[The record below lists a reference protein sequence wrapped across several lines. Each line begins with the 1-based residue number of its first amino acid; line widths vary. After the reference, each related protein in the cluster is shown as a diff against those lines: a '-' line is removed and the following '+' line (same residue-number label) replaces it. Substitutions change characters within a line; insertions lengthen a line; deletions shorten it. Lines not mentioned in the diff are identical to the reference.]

1 MADDIIAEIKRD
13 YLVQLAKDGKRH
25 DGRGFDEFRQV
36 NIRTRYIQQAEGSA
50 RVQLGDTDVIV
61 GIKMNTGTP
70 YPDAP
75 NDGTMTTSAEL
86 RPMATSDFEIG
97 PPSPE
102 SIEVARVVDRGIRE
116 SKSIDFSKLC
126 IKPGEKIWMTW
137 LDMHAVDY
145 DGNLFDAASLGCI
158 AALMTATV
166 PMSKLPQHELTKLG
180 LEPQADFPMPI
191 KDVPV
196 MVTAIKLGGQIMFD
210 PTSLEEKVGG
220 PRLSVSF
227 DRAGN
232 IRAMQK
238 GLGGAFTTDEVKD
251 IVRRGSQHASELRA
265 ILEKSL

>member
-13 YLVQLAKDGKRH
+13 HLVQLAKDGKRL
-25 DGRGFDEFRQV
+25 DGRRFDEFRSV

-50 RVQLGDTDVIV
+50 RVRLGDTDVIV
-61 GIKMNTGTP
+61 GIKLTQGTP

-86 RPMATSDFEIG
+86 VPLASADFETG
-97 PPSPE
+97 PPSQA

-116 SKSIDFSKLC
+116 AKSVDFGKLC
-126 IKPGEKIWMTW
+126 IKPGEKIWMSYI
-137 LDMHAVDY
+137 DMHAVDY
-145 DGNLFDAASLGCI
+145 DGNLFDACSLGAI

-166 PMSKLPQHELTKLG
+166 PNSKVHLDGVAPMQ
-180 LEPQADFPMPI
+180 DMPMPVQE
-191 KDVPV
+191 VPI
-196 MVTAIKLGGQIMFD
+196 MVTALKLGGQILFD

-238 GLGGAFTTDEVKD
+238 GLGGAFTSDEVRT
-251 IVRRGSQHASELRA
+251 IVRKGAERAAELRQV
-265 ILEKSL
+265 LEKSI

>member
-1 MADDIIAEIKRD
+1 MGDDVVAEIKRD

-25 DGRGFDEFRQV
+25 DGRGFDEFRRV

-61 GIKMNTGTP
+61 GVKLQQGTP

-75 NDGTMTTSAEL
+75 NDGTLTSSAEL
-86 RPMATSDFEIG
+86 RPMASNDFEVG
-97 PPSPE
+97 PPSPY
-102 SIEVARVVDRGIRE
+102 SIEIARVVDRGIRE
-116 SKSIDFSKLC
+116 SKCLDFAKLC
-126 IKPGEKIWMTW
+126 IKPKEKIWMTW

-145 DGNLFDAASLGCI
+145 DGNLFDAASLGSI
-158 AALMTATV
+158 AALMTSTV
-166 PMSKLPQHELTKLG
+166 PASKVAIDGVP
-180 LEPQADFPMPI
+180 PMADFPMPV

-196 MVTAIKLGGQIMFD
+196 MVTAIKIGGQIMFD
-210 PTSLEEKVGG
+210 PTAIEEKVGG

-238 GLGGAFTTDEVKD
+238 GLGGSLTTDEVKD
-251 IVRRGSQHASELRA
+251 IVRRGANHAADLRA
-265 ILEKSL
+265 ILEKSI